1 MKREDNTKPNSG
13 SGCQNAHL
21 SLVYDAPMKTEKKK
35 MKKKK

>member
-13 SGCQNAHL
+13 GGCQNAHL